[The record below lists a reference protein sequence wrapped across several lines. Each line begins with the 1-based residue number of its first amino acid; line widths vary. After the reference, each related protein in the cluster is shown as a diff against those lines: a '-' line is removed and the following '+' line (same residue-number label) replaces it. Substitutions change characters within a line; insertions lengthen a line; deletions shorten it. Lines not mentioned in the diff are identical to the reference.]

1 MKILLTTELAIQ
13 FSDNEDLVKIMNMP
27 QKENSSF
34 ERSYITETP
43 ARKPSKNFT
52 VLRNLKY
59 SSINNSCLSNKSH
72 YVIIKTNVMS
82 SIL

>member
-34 ERSYITETP
+34 ERSYITADTSQKTVREFYCNLHGFSFFH
-43 ARKPSKNFT
+43 AQVKMFT
-52 VLRNLKY
+52 GSVRALLTSVSLK
-59 SSINNSCLSNKSH
+59 
-72 YVIIKTNVMS
+72 
-82 SIL
+82 

>member
-34 ERSYITETP
+34 ELSYITETP
-43 ARKPSKNFT
+43 ARKPSGNCT
-52 VLRNLKY
+52 VIY
-59 SSINNSCLSNKSH
+59 MVSPSSRHK
-72 YVIIKTNVMS
+72 
-82 SIL
+82 